1 MAKVSCGT
9 SLTLNLS
16 SGRAEFAKVDIHLSD
31 IDLDSPVLEQL
42 ENFDIA
48 INTAMEA
55 IKDKL
60 KEKIK
65 ILQESQE

>member
-1 MAKVSCGT
+1 MAKASCGT

-16 SGRAEFAKVDIHLSD
+16 SGRVEFAKVDIHLSD
-31 IDLDSPVLEQL
+31 IDLDLPVLEQL
-42 ENFDIA
+42 ENFDVA

-60 KEKIK
+60 KEKIR